1 MTRTKIQDVL
11 VLDLDARGATKGP
24 VDIEIDGGRIAG
36 IRPSDR
42 PNFLG
47 PEAPRQPDTEA
58 DRVIEGAGLLAI
70 PGLVN
75 AHLHSSGHFSR
86 GLVDNL
92 PLELFMLWE
101 LPPLEAPPSPPELY
115 RARVLA
121 GAAEMLRSGI
131 TSVMD
136 DPIFAPA
143 ATEEAIEAVMGAY
156 QDAGVRATVSIY
168 QPNKTEYDWMPYLP
182 QLLPPDLRRRMDEQ
196 PRRST
201 AAIMRMYRSFFERW
215 HGASDGRLRCS
226 ASCSAPQRATDDYL
240 ADLHGLATD
249 WNVPLVMHVY
259 ESKVQR
265 VAGELSQAGSFIRH
279 VRDLGALD
287 ERTAVVHAVWVD
299 DQDIRDLAEASSTVI
314 HSPSGNLRCG
324 SGVMPY
330 RDLMRAGVPVAL
342 CTDEATVEDTCSLWS
357 VGRLAAQLHK
367 IASPDYEEWPTAEEI
382 LRAMTEGGARAMGL
396 TGEVGVLRPGA
407 RADIVLIDLESS
419 TYLPLQC
426 LPRHLVYGEDG
437 RSIRMVMVDG
447 EIVVRDGRVLTVDEE
462 ALLEEV
468 RRLASPW
475 AAAQGPVA
483 RWADRLRPYVE
494 EMYRRCARF
503 DVGFTRWLAGPRDV
517 RKDHFF

>member
-1 MTRTKIQDVL
+1 MTRTKIHDVL
-11 VLDLDARGATKGP
+11 VLDLDVPGATRGP
-24 VDIEIDGGRIAG
+24 VDIEIEGGRITG
-36 IRPSDR
+36 ISPWDGQAAQV
-42 PNFLG
+42 LG
-47 PEAPRQPDTEA
+47 APREPAPAA
-58 DRVIEGAGLLAI
+58 DRVIEGSGLLAM

-101 LPPLEAPPSPPELY
+101 LPPIEASPAPPELY

-121 GAAEMLRSGI
+121 GAVEMLRSGI

-143 ATEEAIEAVMGAY
+143 VTDEAIDAVMGAY
-156 QDAGVRATVSIY
+156 RDAGLRATVSLY
-168 QPNKTEYDWMPYLP
+168 QPNKAEYDWMPYLP
-182 QLLPPDLRRRMDEQ
+182 QLLPPDLRRRMDEH
-196 PRRST
+196 PRPST
-201 AAIMRMYRSFFERW
+201 AAIMQNYRSFFERW
-215 HGASDGRLRCS
+215 HGAASGRLRCA
-226 ASCSAPQRATDDYL
+226 ASCSAPQRATDEYL
-240 ADLHGLATD
+240 TGLHGLAED
-249 WNVPLVMHVY
+249 WDVPLVMHVY

-265 VAGELSQAGSFIRH
+265 VAGELSYGGSLIRH
-279 VRDLGALD
+279 VRDLGVLD

-330 RDLMRAGVPVAL
+330 RDLVRAGVPVAL
-342 CTDEATVEDTCSLWS
+342 CTDEATVEDTGSLWS

-367 IASPDYEEWPTAEEI
+367 IAGPDYGEWPTAEEI

-396 TGEVGVLRPGA
+396 TGEVGGLRPGA
-407 RADIVLIDLESS
+407 RADIVLIDLKSS
-419 TYLPLQC
+419 TYAPLAC

-437 RSIRMVMVDG
+437 RSIRTVMVDG
-447 EIVVRDGRVLTVDEE
+447 DIVVHEGRVLTVDED
-462 ALLEEV
+462 ALLEQV
-468 RRLASPW
+468 RALMSAWTASLGPVEQW
-475 AAAQGPVA
+475 AA
-483 RWADRLRPYVE
+483 RLRPYIE

-503 DVGFTRWLAGPRDV
+503 DVGFTRWLSDPATS
-517 RKDHFF
+517 